1 MHGRVVSRPGELP
14 TYWQI
19 LSDDDKRG
27 YIELRRGLEPLSV
40 RSDKDQLQVRFEV
53 ILTRIQLFAL
63 RHDEHDWKRC
73 LVCGIAWLEGAVAMN
88 MRQLALLIPK
98 CKSSINTGFQT
109 MGYGV
114 VPMTSRHIARLVRL
128 FPFLMENANKMRQW
142 TLRAQRGHK
151 PNRPPDAA
159 RPAGLPSKTFAG
171 RIEDLLN
178 PVEQPDQPV
187 DWWEIDAGFQEL
199 PA

>member
-1 MHGRVVSRPGELP
+1 MTGRAGELP
-14 TYWQI
+14 TYFQI

-27 YIELRRGLEPLSV
+27 YLELRRGLEPLSV

-73 LVCGIAWLEGAVAMN
+73 LVCGIAWLDGAVAMN

-109 MGYGV
+109 MGYAV

-128 FPFLMENANKMRQW
+128 FPFLMENANTMRQW
-142 TLRAQRGHK
+142 TLRAHPGHK
-151 PNRPPDAA
+151 ARSPDPA
-159 RPAGLPSKTFAG
+159 RPAGLPSKTFSG

-178 PVEQPDQPV
+178 PVEQHDQPV
-187 DWWEIDAGFQEL
+187 DWWEIDSAL